1 MKKIRVAINGFG
13 RIGRLVFRIG
23 LEKKVNFV
31 AINDLTDTKTL
42 AYLLKYDSVYGKFE
56 EKISFD
62 KNHLIVGNKK
72 IRVYAEK
79 DPENLPWKELKVDVV
94 VESTGFFTTKE
105 LASKHLKAGAKKVL
119 ISANYRGDQVV
130 KTLIKGV
137 NLNIYNKKTDHVVC
151 KGSCTTTCLAPIVK
165 VLNDKLGIERG
176 FMTTVHAVTSAQ
188 RIVDAPHKILRQGR
202 SLLDSMIP
210 TKTGAAIAITRAIP
224 ALKER
229 IDGMAIRV
237 PTRVG
242 SIVDFTCI
250 VKRKTSVEEVNKIFK
265 EASKKKMKG
274 IIEYSEED
282 IVSADII
289 GNTHSS
295 IFDSRLTKVDG
306 KLVKVLAWYDNE
318 YGYSCR
324 IVDMLKLM
332 AKK

>member
-1 MKKIRVAINGFG
+1 MRVAINGFG

-42 AYLLKYDSVYGKFE
+42 AYLLKYDSVYGKLKE
-56 EKISFD
+56 RVSFD
-62 KNHLIVGNKK
+62 KDHLIVAGKK

-79 DPENLPWKELKVDVV
+79 DPENLPWKELKIDVV

-105 LASKHLKAGAKKVL
+105 LASKHLTAGARKVL
-119 ISANYRGDQVV
+119 ISANYKGDEVV

-137 NLNIYNKKTDHVVC
+137 NLNTYNKKTDDVVC
-151 KGSCTTTCLAPIVK
+151 KGSCTTTCLTPVVK

-176 FMTTVHAVTSAQ
+176 FMITVHAVTSSQ
-188 RIVDAPHKILRQGR
+188 RIVDAPHKDLREGR

-210 TKTGAAIAITRAIP
+210 TKTGAAVAVTRAIP
-224 ALKER
+224 ELKGR

-250 VKRKTSVEEVNKIFK
+250 VKRKTSVEEVNKIFR

-274 IIEYSEED
+274 IIEYSEDD

-289 GNTHSS
+289 GSTYSS

-324 IVDMLKLM
+324 MIDLLKFM
-332 AKK
+332 TKK